1 MTARPDEEGLIA
13 RFFAPL
19 ATDPGA
25 ARLTD
30 DAAVLVVPE
39 GFELVLKTD
48 AVVAGVHFFPH
59 DDPALIAKKALRVNL
74 SDLAAKGATPR
85 GYLMT
90 LALPDDWTVDWLD
103 TFARGLAEDQALY
116 GLSLF
121 GGDTTRAAGPLLVSI
136 TAFGLVPE
144 GHMPRR
150 SDAKPGDVVVVTGTI
165 GDGAL
170 GCRLLYEPR
179 RGEGLSAADREHL
192 HRRYWLPEPRLAL
205 ADAVL
210 AHAHATMDVSDG
222 LAGDLAKLC
231 RASGVAAQVEVER
244 VPLSGAARALIAT
257 DEAWLTAA
265 LTGGDDYE
273 ILMTAAP
280 AELEA
285 LVEAGQVAGVPIT
298 PIGRIATGEGAHFT
312 RAGQALDLGRGSY
325 SHF

>member
-19 ATDPGA
+19 AEDPGA

-39 GFELVLKTD
+39 GLELVLKTD
-48 AVVAGVHFFPH
+48 AVVAGVHFFSH
-59 DDPALIAKKALRVNL
+59 DDPALIARKALRVNL

-90 LALPDDWTVDWLD
+90 LALPDDWTVAWLD
-103 TFARGLAEDQALY
+103 AFARGLAEDQSRY

-121 GGDTTRAAGPLLVSI
+121 GGDTTRAAGPLVVSI
-136 TAFGLVPE
+136 AAFGLVPK
-144 GHMPRR
+144 GRMPRR
-150 SDAKPGDVVVVTGTI
+150 SGATPGDVVLVTGTI

-170 GCRLLYEPR
+170 GCRLLYEPK
-179 RGEGLSAADREHL
+179 RGEGLSATDREHL
-192 HRRYWLPEPRLAL
+192 HQRYWLPEPRLAL
-205 ADAVL
+205 ADAVVI
-210 AHAHATMDVSDG
+210 HAKATMDVSDG
-222 LAGDLAKLC
+222 LVGDLAKLC
-231 RASGVAAQVEVER
+231 RASGVGTQVEVER
-244 VPLSGAARALIAT
+244 VPLSKAARALIAA
-257 DEAWLTAA
+257 DEAFLETA

-280 AELEA
+280 PEVEA
-285 LVEAGQVAGVPIT
+285 LVAAGRVAGVPVT
-298 PIGRIATGEGAHFT
+298 RIGRITAGEGTRFT